1 MFRIIVGH
9 LIICVRYDMVLQCD
23 ILMIKEP
30 CLTLDHDTDYFFNR
44 NYNQSLLVEHSQ
56 YDVLCG
62 KYSNLSETGRKR
74 VKTV

>member
-1 MFRIIVGH
+1 MIWYYSAI
-9 LIICVRYDMVLQCD
+9 YTA
-23 ILMIKEP
+23 LMIKEP